1 MYVWYHGSTYILH
14 VHVMY
19 VCSSCEAS
27 CILKLVHAIIH
38 MYIHVF
44 VKNVYIIIIFLFF
57 FLKKKDGSYNIYLF
71 CSIPGILSCV
81 HMYTFILVY
90 TWY

>member
-27 CILKLVHAIIH
+27 CILKLIHAIIH

-57 FLKKKDGSYNIYLF
+57 
-71 CSIPGILSCV
+71 
-81 HMYTFILVY
+81 
-90 TWY
+90 